1 MFCNSFK
8 RKLKYG
14 LKYGC
19 CSFNFFHK
27 PVATEWL
34 DTVHTRARFNIL
46 SFEHAEQKSEK
57 TSTINR
63 DLIILNLGVF
73 SFKIMR
79 QINCEMTCME

>member
-8 RKLKYG
+8 RNLKYG

-34 DTVHTRARFNIL
+34 DTVHTRARLYCHLNMRNK
-46 SFEHAEQKSEK
+46 KSEK
-57 TSTINR
+57 TLTINR

-73 SFKIMR
+73 SFKIMG

>member
-1 MFCNSFK
+1 MFIETAEDLWFVKMFCNSFK

-34 DTVHTRARFNIL
+34 DTVHTRARL
-46 SFEHAEQKSEK
+46 YCH
-57 TSTINR
+57 
-63 DLIILNLGVF
+63 LN
-73 SFKIMR
+73 MR
-79 QINCEMTCME
+79 NKKVKKRQQ